1 MMKKGITYP
10 IRKAVI
16 APSCKLGNMGL
27 NAFKRGMTDEAI
39 KDIMIIIIIKVMII
53 IERKT
58 DQRKCLPLLTLKIT
72 FNAFSMAEKN

>member
-16 APSCKLGNMGL
+16 TPICKLGNMCF
-27 NAFKRGMTDEAI
+27 NVFKRGMTDEAI
-39 KDIMIIIIIKVMII
+39 KEIRRIIIIKVMII

-58 DQRKCLPLLTLKIT
+58 DQIKCLFLLTLKIT